1 MRTNIAGTSP
11 WEGLVGYSRAV
22 RAGPFVH
29 VAGTTATQNGAA
41 MHPGDA
47 AAQTRAALNIIAG
60 ALAQAGA
67 ELRHVVRTR
76 LYVTDISQWEAV
88 GRAHGEVFGHI
99 RPASSMVQVA
109 ALIDPQH
116 LVEIEADAYIWD
128 EADRATISGG

>member
-29 VAGTTATQNGAA
+29 VAGTTATQDGVV

-47 AAQTRAALNIIAG
+47 AAQTRAALAIIAG

-76 LYVTDISQWEAV
+76 MYVTDIAQWEAI

-128 EADRATISGG
+128 EETGTSSAG